1 MLFCRGLPKR
11 LYGRAVEW
19 DRSSF
24 PFLFVQT
31 VMLNVARDHR
41 IDKGVD
47 RLTRAD
53 TIADLSRR
61 DEDGVI
67 LGVDDPAGS
76 DALCKLGSRRRTA
89 ACQDNEPRQL
99 EKPFGIPPCHEL
111 RDVIVADDPVE

>member
-31 VMLNVARDHR
+31 VMVNVARDHR

-53 TIADLSRR
+53 PVADLSRR
-61 DEDGVI
+61 DENGVI
-67 LGVDDPAGS
+67 LGVDEPAGGN
-76 DALCKLGSRRRTA
+76 ALCHLGSGRRTA
-89 ACQDNEPRQL
+89 AGNDNERRQL
-99 EKPFGIPPCHEL
+99 EQPSGTRPPQEL
-111 RDVIVADDPVE
+111 PDV

>member
-1 MLFCRGLPKR
+1 MLSCRGLPKR

-31 VMLNVARDHR
+31 VMVNVARDHR

-53 TIADLSRR
+53 PVADLSRR
-61 DEDGVI
+61 DENGVI
-67 LGVDDPAGS
+67 LGVDDPAGGN
-76 DALCKLGSRRRTA
+76 ALCNLGSGRRTA
-89 ACQDNEPRQL
+89 AGQNKEPRQL
-99 EKPFGIPPCHEL
+99 EEPFGNLQRHEL
-111 RDVIVADDPVE
+111 RDVVVADDP